1 MAETNGVLTKG
12 MSLKYDGATEDL
24 KNLMEI
30 PELGNNAP
38 EKIDITVLSD
48 DVKKSMAG
56 LADSAQ
62 DLAFKFLYDE
72 AQFKAL
78 VALEAAGDSIG
89 WEVGFPRDAG
99 STTYKKATFTGVPS
113 VKLGAAAPNGALTY
127 TLTISVDSKITF
139 PAA

>member
-12 MSLKYDGATEDL
+12 MSLKYDGATEAL

-78 VALEAAGDSIG
+78 VALETAGDSIA
-89 WEVGFPRDAG
+89 WEVGLPG
-99 STTYKKATFTGVPS
+99 SKKATFTGVPS

-127 TLTISVDSKITF
+127 TLTISVDSKIAF
-139 PAA
+139 PANA